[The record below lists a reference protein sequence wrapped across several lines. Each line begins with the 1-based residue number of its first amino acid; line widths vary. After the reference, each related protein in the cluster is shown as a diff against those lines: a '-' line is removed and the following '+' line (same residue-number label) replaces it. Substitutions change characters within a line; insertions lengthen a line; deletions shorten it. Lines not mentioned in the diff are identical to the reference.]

1 MWTPGKHTKDA
12 FVDFKDE
19 GHKYNIDWDQD
30 GNWRA
35 NDISVTGLI
44 KLYFPQFNADKILGG
59 MGDEEHKQQPVK
71 SKKPF
76 WARSK
81 EYRGKSKSQIKAMW
95 TKNGLDARNAGSRLH
110 KSIENYYLAR
120 CTRHNDAYDAIT
132 PTPPIS
138 SPEWFQFIDYATNS
152 KYIPFHTEWVVY
164 SDEYHGIVG
173 TIDMMYVKECEG
185 DKLTLIIVDWKRT
198 KKISMWSPDT
208 GTGPCHK
215 IPNSNFFK
223 YSLQLNTYKY
233 IIENFY
239 GGIEY
244 NGKTYDEVDISSM
257 YIVVFHPRLKKFAR
271 FKCPNMQHVVREMF
285 MLRRASLNIKKK

>member
-1 MWTPGKHTKDA
+1 MWTPGKHPKDD
-12 FVDFKDE
+12 FVDFKDL

-30 GNWRA
+30 GQWKE
-35 NDISVTGLI
+35 NDISVTGFI
-44 KLYFPQFNADKILGG
+44 QLYFPKFDPNKILGG
-59 MGDEEHKQQPVK
+59 MDSKAKPA

-76 WARSK
+76 WLRKK
-81 EYRGKSKSQIKAMW
+81 EYRGKTKAQIKSMW
-95 TKNGLDARNAGSRLH
+95 DKNGLEARAAGTALH

-152 KYIPFHTEWVVY
+152 KYVPFHTEWVVY

-173 TIDMMYVKECEG
+173 TIDMMYVKECDG

-198 KKISMWSPDT
+198 KKISMWSQEM
-208 GTGPCHK
+208 GTGPCHTV
-215 IPNSNFFK
+215 PNANFFK

-233 IIENFY
+233 ILENFY
-239 GGIEY
+239 ENIEY
-244 NGKTYDEVDISSM
+244 NGKIYKEIDISSM

-271 FKCPNMQHVVREMF
+271 FKCPNMQHIVRKMF
-285 MLRRASLNIKKK
+285 AKRRATLKIKRE